1 MIFTVGNVSLKGD
14 VQNAVS
20 QFDPE
25 KEIVDIENI
34 SGHNNKIFRVKL
46 RDSTIVC
53 KFYTGEKGGQDCRK
67 EVNMHHLLE
76 KEIDVKTPEI
86 LYSDPEADK
95 TKLPF
100 FISEYIDG
108 SGFQDSFVELEAQK
122 QVEVVEQS
130 GQILGEVHSQVSFKY
145 AGELI
150 SEEGNITVDRELGWV
165 EYITE
170 ELSQAVDEAE
180 ETRFSDL
187 GKKAEDIV
195 DRFSE
200 LAEPEK
206 KLVFYDFRPDNVI
219 AKDGEIEALID
230 FERAWSG
237 DPLWDYAYS
246 EMSFVEPH
254 HYYEMQEP
262 PKADEEKLRE
272 AFQGGYEE
280 KIKLGENWRK
290 KVELYK
296 LGIMI
301 KRFNTFKGWT
311 ESTEM
316 TEGKIRRQEKLLR
329 SSFDRL
335 YQSLNMHSIGLSGI

>member
-1 MIFTVGNVSLKGD
+1 MGNVSLKGD

-34 SGHNNKIFRVKL
+34 SGHNNKIFKIKL

-53 KFYTGEKGGQDCRK
+53 KFYTGQNSGQDCRK

-76 KEIDVKTPEI
+76 KEIDIKTPEI
-86 LYSDPEADK
+86 LYSDPNAVE
-95 TKLPF
+95 TSLPF

-108 SGFQDSFVELEAQK
+108 SSLQDSFDELERQK

-130 GQILGEVHSQVSFKY
+130 GQILGEVHSQISFEY
-145 AGELI
+145 AGELMPE
-150 SEEGNITVDRELGWV
+150 SRNITVDGELGWV

-170 ELSQAVDEAE
+170 ELIQAVDKAK
-180 ETRFSDL
+180 ETRFNDL
-187 GKKAEDIV
+187 CKKAEDII
-195 DRFSE
+195 DRFSR
-200 LAEPEK
+200 LAEPEKK

-219 AKDGEIEALID
+219 AKNGRIKALVD

-254 HYYEMQEP
+254 HYYNMHKP
-262 PKADEEKLRE
+262 PNADEDRLRE
-272 AFQGGYEE
+272 AFQRGYEE
-280 KIKLGENWRK
+280 KIKLRGNWRQ
-290 KVELYK
+290 KVDLYK
-296 LGIMI
+296 LGVVI
-301 KRFNTFKGWT
+301 KRFNTFKNWT

-316 TEGKIRRQEKLLR
+316 TEEEIGRQEKLLR

-335 YQSLNMHSIGLSGI
+335 YQSLNMDDNGLSGI